1 MNKKLKKINLINAA
15 AIAVLT
21 VSSLANADSPSSTPT
36 SPSDNKNSNG
46 LGIVIAIQELG
57 NKIQG
62 LSQAGVR
69 SVNEMAYSLDQS
81 FWPSMQLNAKHTDIQ
96 ERMRAQTRENVDQ
109 AVKKNLQPFAA
120 TTLTYTTKTQPEVK
134 LVLDQTKLQQD
145 SLNQLKNLDASD
157 SIYSLVQGI
166 DSSVYWTRKNLGRA
180 GANDD
185 AFNFAAF
192 IEPAAYNPEQLKNSD
207 NFIGYA
213 TKQYQSYTDGLN
225 LTELKQ
231 GLVEYQKQGVK
242 VLSQKIDEFRKNPAY
257 QNYQL
262 TIRSMVANKS
272 VSADI
277 LSGIAAER
285 KPIMTTQADSQLD
298 TISRAIGVEP
308 QTITVKTPEG
318 QSVSMYRYASPLQIA
333 QYRANYRLNDPKW
346 FQEVAGDSSE
356 NLQRKSVV
364 LLAEINRQLLQNH
377 LDNEKVMGALAILS
391 QQTGDVSAMML
402 KTQTNDVNAAIKQ
415 FAGLNGGSTSD
426 SYTPTTAPATASP
439 TSSIDPNNP
448 STYPSTPPA
457 AATSPG
463 G

>member
-439 TSSIDPNNP
+439 TSIDPNNP